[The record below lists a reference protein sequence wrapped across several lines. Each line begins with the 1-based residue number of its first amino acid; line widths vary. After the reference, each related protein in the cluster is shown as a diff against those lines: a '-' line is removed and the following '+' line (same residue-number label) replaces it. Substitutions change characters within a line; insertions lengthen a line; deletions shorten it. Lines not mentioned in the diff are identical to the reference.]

1 MLLQHFVNGNVIR
14 GNPRLRHI
22 LNPAAI
28 QCRMTVSI
36 EQNKSFHVE
45 YCHHI
50 IFCCSLGSFHFQ
62 TKEVLKAA
70 PPSQLHTYCNG
81 ALLLVHQL
89 IQTKS
94 KHDFWTTKQSHPKVN
109 LAADRLWFDCN
120 ERIDTCPLSVQ

>member
-14 GNPRLRHI
+14 GNPTLQHI

-28 QCRMTVSI
+28 QCRVTVSI

-50 IFCCSLGSFHFQ
+50 IFRCSLGSFHFQ

-70 PPSQLHTYCNG
+70 PPSQLHTYCN
-81 ALLLVHQL
+81 VHQL
-89 IQTKS
+89 IQANS

-109 LAADRLWFDCN
+109 LAAGRLWCEFN
-120 ERIDTCPLSVQ
+120 ERIDTCLLSVQ